1 MEVGFGL
8 TATTFSSEL
17 EFMYIF
23 KERHDL
29 VMSKSI
35 LNSPY
40 VHSLVE
46 ILLSENVER
55 QIENRR
61 GYEITFAGE
70 MIEI

>member
-1 MEVGFGL
+1 
-8 TATTFSSEL
+8 
-17 EFMYIF
+17 
-23 KERHDL
+23 
-29 VMSKSI
+29 MSKSI

-46 ILLSENVER
+46 ILRSENVER